1 MQQKK
6 KTITTY
12 SDKLFAEKFRRLMFE
27 RRLTLLEISRAISV
41 PLSTLST
48 WKRGR
53 VPRTAEK
60 RELLARIF
68 GVGTGELF
76 GGDAGAKPVFSNESP
91 DAPSAQ
97 IDECAELRRAIVCHA
112 ETLAQSGDRRRL
124 AKILAKLEKVFP
136 LGR

>member
-12 SDKLFAEKFRRLMFE
+12 SDRLFAEKFRRLMFE

-53 VPRTAEK
+53 VPRTPEK
-60 RELLARIF
+60 RALLARIF
-68 GVGTGELF
+68 GVDADELF
-76 GGDAGAKPVFSNESP
+76 GGDAGANPIFSNETP
-91 DAPSAQ
+91 DANSA
-97 IDECAELRRAIVCHA
+97 IEDECAKLRRKIVRFA
-112 ETLAQSGDRRRL
+112 ETLAQSRDRRRL
-124 AKILAKLEKVFP
+124 EKILSTLKKVFP
-136 LGR
+136 SER

>member
-12 SDKLFAEKFRRLMFE
+12 SDRLFAEKFRRLMFE

-53 VPRTAEK
+53 IPRTAEK
-60 RELLARIF
+60 RALLARIF
-68 GVGTGELF
+68 GVDARELF
-76 GGDAGAKPVFSNESP
+76 GGSPDANPVFSNEKP
-91 DAPSAQ
+91 AAETAPE
-97 IDECAELRRAIVCHA
+97 DECGKLRRKIVCFA
-112 ETLAQSGDRRRL
+112 ETLAQSRDRRRL
-124 AKILAKLEKVFP
+124 EKILSTLKKVFP
-136 LGR
+136 PER